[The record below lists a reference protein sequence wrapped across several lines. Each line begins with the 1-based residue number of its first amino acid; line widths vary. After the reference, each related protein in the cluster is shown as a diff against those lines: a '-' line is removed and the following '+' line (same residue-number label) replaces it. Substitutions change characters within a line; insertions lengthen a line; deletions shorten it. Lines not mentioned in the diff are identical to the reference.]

1 MREAQAAAPRGV
13 LTTRMVGKRRRPAV
27 SSGVARLALGFGAIL
42 LAGTLIL
49 TTPLASEE
57 GHWVNVKDALFTAVS
72 AICVTGLTVVD
83 TPTHWS
89 ALGEVV
95 ILVLIQVGGLGYMVG
110 TTVVMWALGRQIGIR
125 DRNMLR
131 LYYGAPSLHETFS
144 FARSVAL
151 FTFIAEGAGAIVL
164 WGAFR
169 AEGVPPNRAAWWG
182 LFHSVSAF
190 NNAGFSLTGR
200 DMMPYHGNPVI
211 LGTLIVLIFLG
222 GIGFLPVV
230 NLMRRRS
237 FGRLPLDNKLIY
249 LTSAA
254 LLALGMLFTAAVE
267 WRNDGTLG
275 ALPPVERPLV
285 ALFQSTSARTAGF
298 SAIDMSQLHDQTKFA
313 TIGLMFIGAAAGST
327 GGGLKVGAFSLLFAV
342 MVATIRGNDEVAAFR
357 KRVPQAVIQ
366 QATTLA
372 LYHVALLFAFGLALT
387 FTVDRPF
394 IDVLFEA
401 QSAISTVGLS
411 TAGTVNFG
419 ADGHLIL
426 ILAMLAG
433 RFSPVMLVLYMTR
446 PHRKVPYHH
455 PVDSVRLS

>member
-1 MREAQAAAPRGV
+1 MSQETRAMPRGI
-13 LTTRMVGKRRRPAV
+13 LTTRMRGQRRRPV
-27 SSGVARLALGFGAIL
+27 VGSGVARLAAGFGAIL
-42 LAGTLIL
+42 LVGTLIL
-49 TTPLASEE
+49 VTPLASE
-57 GHWVNVKDALFTAVS
+57 GGDWVHPRDALFTAVS

-89 ALGEVV
+89 NLGEAT
-95 ILVLIQVGGLGYMVG
+95 ILVLIQIGGLGYMVG

-131 LYYGAPSLHETFS
+131 LYYGAPSMSETFS

-151 FTFIAEGAGAIVL
+151 FTLIMEGAGSLIL

-169 AEGVPPNRAAWWG
+169 ADGVPAGQAAWWG
-182 LFHSVSAF
+182 IFHSVSAF

-200 DMMPYHGNPVI
+200 DMVPYTDNPVV
-211 LGTLIVLIFLG
+211 LGTLIVLIIMG

-237 FGRLPLDNKLIY
+237 FRRLPLDNKLIY
-249 LTSAA
+249 TTSAA
-254 LLALGMLFTAAVE
+254 LLVAGMLFTALVE
-267 WRNDGTLG
+267 WNNRQTLG
-275 ALPPVERPLV
+275 GLPWLERPLV

-298 SAIDMSQLHDQTKFA
+298 SAIDMSALHDQTKLA

-342 MVATIRGNDEVAAFR
+342 MIATIRGEEEVSAFR
-357 KRVPQAVIQ
+357 KRIPLTVIQ

-372 LYHVALLFAFGLALT
+372 LYHVALVFGFSLALT
-387 FTVDRPF
+387 FAADRPF
-394 IDVLFEA
+394 IDLLFEA
-401 QSAISTVGLS
+401 QSALSTVGLS
-411 TAGTVNFG
+411 TTGTVSLGPTAHF
-419 ADGHLIL
+419 IL

>member
-1 MREAQAAAPRGV
+1 
-13 LTTRMVGKRRRPAV
+13 
-27 SSGVARLALGFGAIL
+27 
-42 LAGTLIL
+42 
-49 TTPLASEE
+49 
-57 GHWVNVKDALFTAVS
+57 
-72 AICVTGLTVVD
+72 
-83 TPTHWS
+83 
-89 ALGEVV
+89 
-95 ILVLIQVGGLGYMVG
+95 
-110 TTVVMWALGRQIGIR
+110 
-125 DRNMLR
+125 
-131 LYYGAPSLHETFS
+131 
-144 FARSVAL
+144 
-151 FTFIAEGAGAIVL
+151 
-164 WGAFR
+164 
-169 AEGVPPNRAAWWG
+169 
-182 LFHSVSAF
+182 
-190 NNAGFSLTGR
+190 
-200 DMMPYHGNPVI
+200 
-211 LGTLIVLIFLG
+211 
-222 GIGFLPVV
+222 
-230 NLMRRRS
+230 
-237 FGRLPLDNKLIY
+237 
-249 LTSAA
+249 
-254 LLALGMLFTAAVE
+254 
-267 WRNDGTLG
+267 
-275 ALPPVERPLV
+275 
-285 ALFQSTSARTAGF
+285 
-298 SAIDMSQLHDQTKFA
+298 MSQLHDQTKFA